1 MPIDTMPSPQKEM
14 IAAVN
19 AFLTPLQKGKTP
31 LSRALRLGDMAII
44 DADCSTDWP
53 VVAGKAGKAFC
64 AALPHPKPACYD
76 WDSGTFYLGVEPKK
90 LGAAEAP
97 VLLAELFQALRALDG
112 EPRPEPD
119 NLRETLRNSAFLERA
134 LPIFPRIAKAEAAL
148 MKPPKTP
155 TLAWVEAL
163 FALFDALEDFE
174 RAEYGKPPS
183 GAADPA
189 EYRPPDHEA
198 LYDCWRLKINFYAL
212 PQYYEAQKDKGSL
225 RRNRHRLGRA
235 ERQHMAR
242 NPRFSKRVSG
252 LSVARGREIPD
263 RAGPRHERKGK
274 GRPPAGKNRRDRAAG
289 AGQGRRG
296 AGDAHQP
303 LYRRQDVSGRQ
314 TALGLLGGAAQGP
327 GVRPGPFRP

>member
-212 PQYYEAQKDKGSL
+212 PQYYEAQKDKVPFEGI
-225 RRNRHRLGRA
+225 GIGWA
-235 ERQHMAR
+235 
-242 NPRFSKRVSG
+242 G
-252 LSVARGREIPD
+252 LSGSTWREIPD
-263 RAGPRHERKGK
+263 FLKGFRAYLWREVEKF
-274 GRPPAGKNRRDRAAG
+274 
-289 AGQGRRG
+289 
-296 AGDAHQP
+296 
-303 LYRRQDVSGRQ
+303 L
-314 TALGLLGGAAQGP
+314 TAQGP
-327 GVRPGPFRP
+327 GMSEKEKAAHRQEKTAEIERQVLAKAGEELAMRTSRFTAAKMFPGGKLPSAF